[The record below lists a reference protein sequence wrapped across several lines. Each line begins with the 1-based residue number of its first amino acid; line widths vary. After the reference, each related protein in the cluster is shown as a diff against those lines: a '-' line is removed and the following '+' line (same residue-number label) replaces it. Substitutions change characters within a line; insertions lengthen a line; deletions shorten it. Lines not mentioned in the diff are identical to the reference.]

1 MNPGTAIVF
10 ACSSK
15 HEMRLRTDVGAVG
28 AGKQL
33 RYVYYVHLN
42 NNSFLFDISFA
53 AVSTSA

>member
-33 RYVYYVHLN
+33 RYVYYVN